1 MKTAAQVLI
10 ALIALEHLWFFVFE
24 SFLWRTPLAL
34 KAFQMTPEQAEH
46 SHVLAQNQGVYNAL
60 LAAGL
65 VWGLLPGTVDPLGVQ
80 TFFLGAVLV
89 AGIVGGATA
98 KSTIFFVQG
107 LPALIALGLVWG
119 GRAA

>member
-1 MKTAAQVLI
+1 MKTAAAVLI
-10 ALIALEHLWFFVFE
+10 ALIALEHVWFFVFE

-46 SHVLAQNQGVYNAL
+46 SVVLARNQGVYNAL

-80 TFFLGAVLV
+80 TFFLACVLV
-89 AGIVGGATA
+89 AGVVGGLTA
-98 KSTIFFVQG
+98 KGTIFLLQG
-107 LPALIALGLVWG
+107 LPAAIALGLVWG
-119 GRAA
+119 AR